1 MIDQNRPNLNEKEK
15 IRTPGQE
22 IPGQTVEPK
31 KETIPVP
38 ERREE
43 EMISEKL
50 RKEIDLMEMNE
61 DTKEEAQK
69 KAKKIE
75 FLGQK
80 EKIEHLLKI
89 AREKGVVFAIGVARK
104 MNDPYLLDI
113 FHDLLAKEGY
123 FNDFSK

>member
-1 MIDQNRPNLNEKEK
+1 MIDQNKPNLNEAEK
-15 IRTPGQE
+15 LKTPRQE
-22 IPGQTVEPK
+22 IPEQTLEPK

-50 RKEIDLMEMNE
+50 RKEIDMMEMNE
-61 DTKEEAQK
+61 ETKKDAEK

-80 EKIEHLLKI
+80 EKIEHLLDI
-89 AREKGVVFAIGVARK
+89 ARKKGVIFAIGVAKK

-113 FHDLLAKEGY
+113 FHDILAKEGY
-123 FNDFSK
+123 FQDFSK